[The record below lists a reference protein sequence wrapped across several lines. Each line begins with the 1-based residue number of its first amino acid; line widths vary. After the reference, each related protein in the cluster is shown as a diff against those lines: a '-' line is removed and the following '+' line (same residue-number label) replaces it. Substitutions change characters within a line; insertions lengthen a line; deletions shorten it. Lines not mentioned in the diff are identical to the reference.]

1 MLELTDNHPIHLKNF
16 KDPIFIFA
24 SSGDNITPPPQALNW
39 IVKVYGSVREIK
51 RQGQVIVYMVH
62 EEIGH
67 LGIFVS
73 GKVAAKEHR
82 EIISCLDMLE
92 FLVPGLYEMVI
103 TENAS
108 NPDVGDY
115 CVHFEA
121 RDTKDILELDDGL
134 EDQEAFES
142 VAAVSQVNEAA
153 YRLWVRPWVRMMTN
167 PWMAEASRQMHP
179 LRMQRYLW
187 SDLNPWSW
195 PVAWGADP
203 IRAQRQPAR
212 ADNPF
217 VELETFTSRMIVA
230 ALDAYRDTR
239 DLTQEWLFKTF
250 YDHTWMKSWWH
261 EAPDDLDAST
271 DKTVRRRERARARRL
286 ADQGGF
292 AEAVVRITIAVTGVD
307 RILDKRELTR
317 ARTIYQSHPQ
327 YQQLELAELR
337 QMVNTQAHILA
348 VDYQRALDGLAVML
362 PGRRERKEA
371 FKIAEKIAVA
381 DEGVSADE
389 RQVLA
394 AIRSRLNL
402 DRG

>member
-1 MLELTDNHPIHLKNF
+1 LKNF

-103 TENAS
+103 TEMAK
-108 NPDVGDY
+108 NPDIGDY

-121 RDTKDILELDDGL
+121 RDTDDILVLDDGL
-134 EDQEAFES
+134 KDEKAFER
-142 VAAVSQVNEAA
+142 VTIFSQVNDAF
-153 YRLWVRPWVRMMTN
+153 YRHWVRPWVRLAAN
-167 PWMAEASRQMHP
+167 PWLAEWSRQMHP

-187 SDLNPWSW
+187 SDMNPWSW
-195 PVAWGADP
+195 PVAVGADLVKE
-203 IRAQRQPAR
+203 RRQPVAET
-212 ADNPF
+212 NPF
-217 VELETFTSRMIVA
+217 VETETLFSKMAAV

-239 DLTQEWLFKTF
+239 DLSQELLFKSL
-250 YDHTWMKSWWH
+250 YDNPWLKFWWNG
-261 EAPDDLDAST
+261 APAQEPPADST
-271 DKTVRRRERARARRL
+271 TRRRERARARRL

-292 AEAVVRITIAVTGVD
+292 AEAVVRIAIAVTGVD
-307 RILDKRELTR
+307 RILDKRELEIV
-317 ARTIYQSHPQ
+317 RTIYHRHAQFKEM
-327 YQQLELAELR
+327 ELDELR
-337 QMVNTQAHILA
+337 KVINTQAHILS
-348 VDYQRALDGLAVML
+348 VDFKRALDGLTVML
-362 PGRRERKEA
+362 PSRRERTEA
-371 FKIAEKIAVA
+371 FEIVREIAAA
-381 DEGVSADE
+381 DDRVNEDE
-389 RQVLA
+389 RQILA
-394 AIRSRLNL
+394 TIHRRLDL

>member
-1 MLELTDNHPIHLKNF
+1 
-16 KDPIFIFA
+16 
-24 SSGDNITPPPQALNW
+24 
-39 IVKVYGSVREIK
+39 
-51 RQGQVIVYMVH
+51 MVH

-92 FLVPGLYEMVI
+92 FLVPGLYEMMI

-115 CVHFEA
+115 CVRFEA
-121 RDTKDILELDDGL
+121 RDTKDILALDDGL
-134 EDQEAFES
+134 EDEEAFGP
-142 VAAVSQVNEAA
+142 VAAVSEANDA
-153 YRLWVRPWVRMMTN
+153 TYRLWVRPWVRLMTN
-167 PWMAEASRQMHP
+167 PWLAEASRQMHP

-187 SDLNPWSW
+187 SDLNPWNW
-195 PVAWGADP
+195 PVALGADQV
-203 IRAQRQPAR
+203 RAQRQPAY
-212 ADNPF
+212 ANNPF
-217 VELETFTSRMIVA
+217 VELETFMSRMTVA
-230 ALDAYRDTR
+230 ALDTYRDTR
-239 DLTQEWLFKTF
+239 DLAQEWLFKAL
-250 YDHTWMKSWWH
+250 YDHAWMKSWWNQ
-261 EAPDDLDAST
+261 APDDLESST
-271 DKTVRRRERARARRL
+271 DKAIRRRERARARRL

-317 ARTIYQSHPQ
+317 ARTIYQRHPQ
-327 YQQLELAELR
+327 YRQLELAELR
-337 QMVNTQAHILA
+337 QMVNTQAHVLA

-362 PGRRERKEA
+362 PSRRERKQA
-371 FKIAEKIAVA
+371 FKIAEEIAVA

-389 RQVLA
+389 RQVLT